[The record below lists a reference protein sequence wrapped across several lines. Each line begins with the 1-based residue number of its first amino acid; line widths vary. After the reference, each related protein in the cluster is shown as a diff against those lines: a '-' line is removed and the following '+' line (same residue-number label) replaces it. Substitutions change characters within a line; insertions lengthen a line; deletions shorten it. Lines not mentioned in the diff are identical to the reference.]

1 MLFLLWAHHL
11 ARYLD
16 INSDMGELNHLLAD
30 GTYEKLMD
38 HVTSINVA
46 CGGHAGDDEMMAAM
60 VLMAKDKGVSIGAH
74 PSFPDKENFGRVEM
88 EDIDPNEL
96 NDSIRDQIEK
106 LVDIASEYEM
116 ELTHVKPHGALYNLA
131 VNNEEISQTIAE
143 AIIDVDSSYKAVGLA
158 GSKMLTVFDALGLD
172 TISEG
177 YVDRT
182 YEADGTLRSRKFDDA
197 LITDP
202 QKAAD
207 QMKEML
213 NGNIIAVDGT
223 SVPIN
228 ISSVCVHSDTPNAVD
243 IAQAV
248 KSQIQ

>member
-1 MLFLLWAHHL
+1 M
-11 ARYLD
+11 D

-30 GTYEKLMD
+30 GTYEKLMS
-38 HVTSINVA
+38 HVTSINLA
-46 CGGHAGDDEMMAAM
+46 CGGHAGDEEMMAAM
-60 VLMAKDKGVSIGAH
+60 VTMAKDKGIKIGAH
-74 PSFPDKENFGRVEM
+74 PSYPDKENFGREEM

-96 NDSIRDQIEK
+96 LDSIRDQIEK
-106 LVDIASEYEM
+106 LVDISSEHEM

-177 YVDRT
+177 YVDRV
-182 YEADGTLRSRKFDDA
+182 YEADGTLRSRKFEDA

-202 QKAAD
+202 QKAAE

-213 NGNIIAVDGT
+213 NGNIIASDGS

-228 ISSVCVHSDTPNAVD
+228 IMSVCVHSDTPNAVD

-248 KSQIQ
+248 KAEIQ

>member
-1 MLFLLWAHHL
+1 MSI
-11 ARYLD
+11 D

-60 VLMAKDKGVSIGAH
+60 VLMAKDKDVSIGAH
-74 PSFPDKENFGRVEM
+74 PSFPDKENFGRKEM
-88 EDIDPNEL
+88 EDIDPNDL

-106 LVDIASEYEM
+106 LVDIASEHEM

-248 KSQIQ
+248 KNQIQ

>member
-1 MLFLLWAHHL
+1 MSI
-11 ARYLD
+11 D

-60 VLMAKDKGVSIGAH
+60 VLMAKDKSVSIGAH
-74 PSFPDKENFGRVEM
+74 PSFPDKENFGRKEM
-88 EDIDPNEL
+88 EDIDPNDL

-106 LVDIASEYEM
+106 LVDIASEHEM

-197 LITDP
+197 LITNP

>member
-1 MLFLLWAHHL
+1 M
-11 ARYLD
+11 
-16 INSDMGELNHLLAD
+16 
-30 GTYEKLMD
+30 
-38 HVTSINVA
+38 
-46 CGGHAGDDEMMAAM
+46 
-60 VLMAKDKGVSIGAH
+60 
-74 PSFPDKENFGRVEM
+74 
-88 EDIDPNEL
+88 
-96 NDSIRDQIEK
+96 DSIRDQIEK
-106 LVDIASEYEM
+106 LVDISSEHEM

-177 YVDRT
+177 YVDRV
-182 YEADGTLRSRKFDDA
+182 YESDGTLRSRKFEDA

-202 QKAAD
+202 QKAAE

-213 NGNIIAVDGT
+213 NGNIIASDGS

-228 ISSVCVHSDTPNAVD
+228 ITSVCVHSDTPNAVD

-248 KSQIQ
+248 KAQIQ

>member
-1 MLFLLWAHHL
+1 MII
-11 ARYLD
+11 D

-38 HVTSINVA
+38 HVSSINVA

-60 VLMAKDKGVSIGAH
+60 VVMAKDKGIKIGAH
-74 PSFPDKENFGRVEM
+74 PSYPDKENFGREEM

-96 NDSIRDQIEK
+96 LDSIRDQIEK
-106 LVDIASEYEM
+106 LVDISSEHEM

-177 YVDRT
+177 YVDRV
-182 YEADGTLRSRKFDDA
+182 YEADGTLRSRKFEDA

-202 QKAAD
+202 QKAAE

-213 NGNIIAVDGT
+213 NGNIIASDGS

-228 ISSVCVHSDTPNAVD
+228 ITSVCVHSDTPNAVD

-248 KSQIQ
+248 KAQIQ

>member
-1 MLFLLWAHHL
+1 MII
-11 ARYLD
+11 D

-60 VLMAKDKGVSIGAH
+60 VLMAKDKGLIIGAH
-74 PSFPDKENFGRVEM
+74 PSFPDKENFGRKEM
-88 EDIDPNEL
+88 EDIDPNDL

-106 LVDIASEYEM
+106 LVDIASEHEM

-177 YVDRT
+177 YVDRI

>member
-1 MLFLLWAHHL
+1 
-11 ARYLD
+11 
-16 INSDMGELNHLLAD
+16 MGELNHLLAD

-38 HVTSINVA
+38 HVSSINVA

-60 VLMAKDKGVSIGAH
+60 VVMAKDKGIKIGAH
-74 PSFPDKENFGRVEM
+74 PSYPDKENFGREEM

-96 NDSIRDQIEK
+96 LDSIRDQIEK
-106 LVDIASEYEM
+106 LVDISSEHEM

-172 TISEG
+172 IISEG
-177 YVDRT
+177 YVDRV
-182 YEADGTLRSRKFDDA
+182 YEADGTLRSRKFEDA

-202 QKAAD
+202 QKAAE

-213 NGNIIAVDGT
+213 NGNIIASDGS

-228 ISSVCVHSDTPNAVD
+228 ITSVCVHSDTPNAVD

-248 KSQIQ
+248 KAQIQ

>member
-1 MLFLLWAHHL
+1 MII
-11 ARYLD
+11 D

-60 VLMAKDKGVSIGAH
+60 VVMAKDKGIKIGAH
-74 PSFPDKENFGRVEM
+74 PSYPDKENFGREEM

-96 NDSIRDQIEK
+96 LDSIRDQIEK
-106 LVDIASEYEM
+106 LVDISSEHEM

-177 YVDRT
+177 YVDRV
-182 YEADGTLRSRKFDDA
+182 YEADGTLRSRKFEDA

-202 QKAAD
+202 QKAAE

-213 NGNIIAVDGT
+213 NGNIIAVDG
-223 SVPIN
+223 SPVPIH
-228 ISSVCVHSDTPNAVD
+228 ITSVCVHSDTPNAVD

-248 KSQIQ
+248 KAQIQ

>member
-1 MLFLLWAHHL
+1 MNI
-11 ARYLD
+11 D

-74 PSFPDKENFGRVEM
+74 PSFPDKENFGRKEM
-88 EDIDPNEL
+88 EDIDPNDL

-106 LVDIASEYEM
+106 LVDIASEHEM

-177 YVDRT
+177 YADRT

>member
-1 MLFLLWAHHL
+1 MSI
-11 ARYLD
+11 D

-38 HVTSINVA
+38 YVTSINVA

-74 PSFPDKENFGRVEM
+74 PSFPDKENFGREEM

-106 LVDIASEYEM
+106 LVDIASEHEM

-248 KSQIQ
+248 KNQIQ

>member
-1 MLFLLWAHHL
+1 MSM
-11 ARYLD
+11 D

-30 GTYEKLMD
+30 GTYEKLMS
-38 HVTSINVA
+38 HVTSINLA
-46 CGGHAGDDEMMAAM
+46 CGGHAGDEEMMAAM
-60 VLMAKDKGVSIGAH
+60 VVMAKDKGIKIGAH
-74 PSFPDKENFGRVEM
+74 PSYPDKENFGREEM

-96 NDSIRDQIEK
+96 LDSIRDQIEK
-106 LVDIASEYEM
+106 LVDISSEHEM

-177 YVDRT
+177 YVDRV
-182 YEADGTLRSRKFDDA
+182 YEADGTLRSRKFEDA

-202 QKAAD
+202 QRAAE

-213 NGNIIAVDGT
+213 NGNIIAVDG
-223 SVPIN
+223 SSIPIN
-228 ISSVCVHSDTPNAVD
+228 ITSVCIHSDTPNAVD

-248 KSQIQ
+248 KAQIQ

>member
-1 MLFLLWAHHL
+1 MSM
-11 ARYLD
+11 D

-30 GTYEKLMD
+30 GTYEKLMS
-38 HVTSINVA
+38 HVTSINLA
-46 CGGHAGDDEMMAAM
+46 CGGHAGDEEMMAAM
-60 VLMAKDKGVSIGAH
+60 VVMAKDKGVKIGAH
-74 PSFPDKENFGRVEM
+74 PSYPDKENFGREEM

-96 NDSIRDQIEK
+96 LDSIRDQIEK
-106 LVDIASEYEM
+106 LVDISSEHEM

-177 YVDRT
+177 YVDRV
-182 YEADGTLRSRKFDDA
+182 YEADGTLRSRKFEDA

-202 QKAAD
+202 QRAAE

-213 NGNIIAVDGT
+213 NGNIIAVDG
-223 SVPIN
+223 SSIPIN
-228 ISSVCVHSDTPNAVD
+228 ISSVCIHSDTPNAVD

-248 KSQIQ
+248 KAQIQ

>member
-1 MLFLLWAHHL
+1 MII
-11 ARYLD
+11 D

-30 GTYEKLMD
+30 GTYEKLMS
-38 HVTSINVA
+38 HVTSINLA
-46 CGGHAGDDEMMAAM
+46 CGGHAGDEEMMAAM
-60 VLMAKDKGVSIGAH
+60 VVMAKDKGIKIGAH
-74 PSFPDKENFGRVEM
+74 PSYPDKENFGREEM

-96 NDSIRDQIEK
+96 LDSIRDQIEK
-106 LVDIASEYEM
+106 LVDISSEHEM

-177 YVDRT
+177 YVDRVN
-182 YEADGTLRSRKFDDA
+182 EADGTLSSRKFEDA

-202 QKAAD
+202 QKAAE

-213 NGNIIAVDGT
+213 NGNIIAVDG
-223 SVPIN
+223 SSIPIN
-228 ISSVCVHSDTPNAVD
+228 ITSVCVHSDTPNAVD

-248 KSQIQ
+248 KAQIQ

>member
-1 MLFLLWAHHL
+1 MSI
-11 ARYLD
+11 Y

-60 VLMAKDKGVSIGAH
+60 VIMAKDKGIKIGAH
-74 PSFPDKENFGRVEM
+74 PSYPDKENFGREEM

-96 NDSIRDQIEK
+96 LDSIRDQIEK
-106 LVDIASEYEM
+106 LVDISSEHEM

-177 YVDRT
+177 YVDRV
-182 YEADGTLRSRKFDDA
+182 YEADGTLRSRKFEDA

-202 QKAAD
+202 QRAAE

-213 NGNIIAVDGT
+213 NGNIIAVDG
-223 SVPIN
+223 SSIPIN
-228 ISSVCVHSDTPNAVD
+228 ITSVCVHSDTPNAVD

-248 KSQIQ
+248 KAQIQ

>member
-1 MLFLLWAHHL
+1 MSI
-11 ARYLD
+11 D

-74 PSFPDKENFGRVEM
+74 PSFPDKENFGRKEM
-88 EDIDPNEL
+88 EDIDPNDL

-106 LVDIASEYEM
+106 LVDIASEHEM

-131 VNNEEISQTIAE
+131 VNDEEISQTIAE

-177 YVDRT
+177 FVDRL

>member
-1 MLFLLWAHHL
+1 MSI
-11 ARYLD
+11 D

-60 VLMAKDKGVSIGAH
+60 VLMAKDKSVSIGAH
-74 PSFPDKENFGRVEM
+74 PSFPDKENFGRKEM
-88 EDIDPNEL
+88 EDIDPNDL

-106 LVDIASEYEM
+106 LVDIASEHEM

-177 YVDRT
+177 YVDRI

>member
-1 MLFLLWAHHL
+1 MSI
-11 ARYLD
+11 D

-30 GTYEKLMD
+30 GTYERLMD

-74 PSFPDKENFGRVEM
+74 PSFPDKENFGRKEM
-88 EDIDPNEL
+88 EDIDPNDL

-106 LVDIASEYEM
+106 LVDIASEHEM

>member
-1 MLFLLWAHHL
+1 MSM
-11 ARYLD
+11 D

-30 GTYEKLMD
+30 GTYEKLLS
-38 HVTSINVA
+38 HVTSINLA
-46 CGGHAGDDEMMAAM
+46 CGGHAGDEEMMAAM
-60 VLMAKDKGVSIGAH
+60 VVMAKDKGIKIGAH
-74 PSFPDKENFGRVEM
+74 PSYPDKENFGREEM

-96 NDSIRDQIEK
+96 LDSIRDQIEK
-106 LVDIASEYEM
+106 LVDISSEHEM

-143 AIIDVDSSYKAVGLA
+143 AINDVDSSYKAVGLA

-177 YVDRT
+177 YVDRV
-182 YEADGTLRSRKFDDA
+182 YEADGTLRSRKFEDA

-202 QKAAD
+202 QKAAE

-228 ISSVCVHSDTPNAVD
+228 ITSVCVHSDTPNAVD

-248 KSQIQ
+248 KAQIQ

>member
-1 MLFLLWAHHL
+1 MII
-11 ARYLD
+11 D

-38 HVTSINVA
+38 YVTSINVA

-60 VLMAKDKGVSIGAH
+60 VVMAKDKGIKIGAH
-74 PSFPDKENFGRVEM
+74 PSYPDKENFGREEM

-96 NDSIRDQIEK
+96 LDSIRDQIEK
-106 LVDIASEYEM
+106 LVDISSEHEM

-177 YVDRT
+177 YVDRV
-182 YEADGTLRSRKFDDA
+182 YEADGTLRSRKFENA

-202 QKAAD
+202 QRAAE

-228 ISSVCVHSDTPNAVD
+228 IKSVCIHSDTPNAVD

-248 KSQIQ
+248 KAQIQ

>member
-1 MLFLLWAHHL
+1 
-11 ARYLD
+11 
-16 INSDMGELNHLLAD
+16 
-30 GTYEKLMD
+30 
-38 HVTSINVA
+38 
-46 CGGHAGDDEMMAAM
+46 
-60 VLMAKDKGVSIGAH
+60 
-74 PSFPDKENFGRVEM
+74 
-88 EDIDPNEL
+88 
-96 NDSIRDQIEK
+96 
-106 LVDIASEYEM
+106 
-116 ELTHVKPHGALYNLA
+116 
-131 VNNEEISQTIAE
+131 
-143 AIIDVDSSYKAVGLA
+143 
-158 GSKMLTVFDALGLD
+158 MLTVFDALGLD

-177 YVDRT
+177 FVDRL

>member
-1 MLFLLWAHHL
+1 MSI
-11 ARYLD
+11 D

-60 VLMAKDKGVSIGAH
+60 VLMAKDKGVSFGAH
-74 PSFPDKENFGRVEM
+74 PSFPDKENFGRKEM
-88 EDIDPNEL
+88 EDIDPNDL

-106 LVDIASEYEM
+106 LVDIASEHEM

-248 KSQIQ
+248 KNQIQ

>member
-1 MLFLLWAHHL
+1 
-11 ARYLD
+11 
-16 INSDMGELNHLLAD
+16 MGELNHLLAD

-60 VLMAKDKGVSIGAH
+60 VLMAKDKDVSIGAH
-74 PSFPDKENFGRVEM
+74 PSFPDKENFGRKEM
-88 EDIDPNEL
+88 EDIDPNDL

-106 LVDIASEYEM
+106 LVDIASEHEM

-248 KSQIQ
+248 KNQIQ

>member
-1 MLFLLWAHHL
+1 MSI
-11 ARYLD
+11 D

-46 CGGHAGDDEMMAAM
+46 CGGHAGDPEMMNVM
-60 VLMAKDKGVSIGAH
+60 VALAKSKGVKLGAH
-74 PSFPDKENFGRVEM
+74 PSFADKENFGREVI
-88 EDIDPNEL
+88 EDFDPNEL
-96 NDSIRDQIEK
+96 LDSIRDQIET
-106 LVDIASEYEM
+106 LVDIASEHEM

-143 AIIDVDSSYKAVGLA
+143 AIIDVNSSFKAVGLA
-158 GSKMLTVFDALGLD
+158 GSKMITVFDELGLD
-172 TISEG
+172 VISES
-177 YVDRT
+177 YVDRM

-202 QKAAD
+202 EKAAN
-207 QMKEML
+207 QMKSML

-223 SVPIN
+223 ELQVKIQ
-228 ISSVCVHSDTPNAVD
+228 SVCVHSDTPNAVE
-243 IAQAV
+243 IAAAV
-248 KSQIQ
+248 KNQLDQSVSA